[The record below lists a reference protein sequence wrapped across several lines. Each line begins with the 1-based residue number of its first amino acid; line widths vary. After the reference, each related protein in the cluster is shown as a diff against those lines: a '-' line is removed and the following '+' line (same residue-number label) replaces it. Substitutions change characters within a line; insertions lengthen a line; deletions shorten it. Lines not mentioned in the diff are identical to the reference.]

1 MTDNILNLD
10 SAPEQSSQT
19 TTTESSTQ
27 QPAVQVTEQTASIP
41 VSDSSFLSSLSDELK
56 TNESLKKFKDID
68 SLAKSYVNL
77 QSMVGSS
84 LRIPSADAS
93 AEAKEEFFKKLESV
107 EGIAR
112 MPSKEDET
120 AFLSFMNKL
129 GRPESPEAY
138 ELPQSD
144 SLLKD
149 ESKMKAASEFKK
161 FAHSIGLTNK
171 QAKALMDMDLA
182 RVSTQEEETVN
193 FAERGVQALKK
204 EFGEAFEGRAQLAS
218 AMAKELVK
226 KYPEFKDSLRNPS
239 VAYNPVLIHA
249 LAELGKVNQER
260 GTLGTNVKS
269 SSLTPAEIH
278 ARISEIQDNKAD
290 PYWNASDPNHK
301 ARVEYV
307 SKLYRSLS

>member
-1 MTDNILNLD
+1 MAENILNLD
-10 SAPEQSSQT
+10 SSSSEQNN
-19 TTTESSTQ
+19 
-27 QPAVQVTEQTASIP
+27 QPAVSQEAAP
-41 VSDSSFLSSLSDELK
+41 VQAVETIQQSDSSFLSSLSDDLK
-56 TNESLKKFKDID
+56 SNESLKKFKDID

-84 LRIPSADAS
+84 LRIPSQDAS

-112 MPSKEDET
+112 LPSKEDE
-120 AFLSFMNKL
+120 AQFLNFMNKL
-129 GRPESPEAY
+129 GRPESPDAY
-138 ELPQSD
+138 EIPQVE

-149 ESKMKAASEFKK
+149 EVKMKAAAEFKAL
-161 FAHSIGLTNK
+161 AHNLGLTNK
-171 QAKALMDMDLA
+171 QAKALMEMDLQ
-182 RVSTQEEETVN
+182 RVSAKEEEVVS

-226 KYPEFKDSLRNPS
+226 KYPEFKDSLRDPS
-239 VAYNPVLIHA
+239 IAYNPVLIHA

-260 GTLGTNVKS
+260 GTLGSNVKS

-278 ARISEIQDNKAD
+278 ARISEIQSNKAD